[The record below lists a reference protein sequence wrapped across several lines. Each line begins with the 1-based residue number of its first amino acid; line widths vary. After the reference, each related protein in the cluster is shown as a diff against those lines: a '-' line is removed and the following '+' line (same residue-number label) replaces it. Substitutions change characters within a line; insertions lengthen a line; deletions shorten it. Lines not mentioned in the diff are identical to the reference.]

1 MDVNPDHL
9 KQELKY
15 RGRFAPSPT
24 GPLHLG
30 SLYTALASFL
40 QAKSCQ
46 GEWLL
51 RIDDADGPRVAHGA
65 NDAILRTLERLGLAW
80 DGPVVFQSRE
90 MDAYRSALRRLEQV
104 GCLYPCIC
112 SRRVLSALPR
122 SPSGHIVYPSTCR
135 FASPDTRQPYAL
147 RVVTDNARIFFNDLI
162 QGPQDWDIGKA
173 FGDFIVFR
181 RDGIFA
187 YHLATVI
194 DDFQAG
200 ITEVLRGVDL
210 LDSTPLQ
217 IHLQHLLGLPMPN
230 YRHIPIIVDAHGIK
244 LSKQNLAKPVD
255 GHNPSATLFS
265 LLVLLGQSPPQALE
279 NAPPAEI
286 LAWAIPAWDISRLSG
301 TQIAEPQDAD
311 RQPNHAP
318 PQQ

>member
-1 MDVNPDHL
+1 MDVNPDRL

-40 QAKSCQ
+40 QAKSCK

-65 NDAILRTLERLGLAW
+65 SDAILRTLERHGLAW

-90 MDAYRSALRRLEQV
+90 MEVYRSALRRLEQA
-104 GCLYPCIC
+104 GYLYPCIC
-112 SRRVLSALPR
+112 SRRILSALPR
-122 SPSGHIVYPSTCR
+122 SPSGRIVYPSTCR

-147 RVVTDNARIFFNDLI
+147 RIVTDNAQVFFNDLI
-162 QGPQDWDIGKA
+162 QGSQAWDIGKA

-217 IHLQHLLGLPMPN
+217 IHLQHLLGLPTPN
-230 YRHIPIIVDAHGIK
+230 YRHIPIIVDSQGIK
-244 LSKQNLAKPVD
+244 LSKQNLAKPID
-255 GHNPSATLFS
+255 GYDPSATLFS
-265 LLVLLGQSPPQALE
+265 LLGLLGQSPPQEFE

-301 TQIAEPQDAD
+301 TQIAEPQDAE
-311 RQPNHAP
+311 R
-318 PQQ
+318 

>member
-51 RIDDADGPRVAHGA
+51 RIDDADGPRVAPGA
-65 NDAILRTLERLGLAW
+65 SDSILSTLERYGLAW
-80 DGPVVFQSRE
+80 DGPVVFQSQE
-90 MDAYRSALRRLEQV
+90 TQAYRSALMCLEQA

-112 SRRVLSALPR
+112 SRKILSALPR
-122 SPSGHIVYPSTCR
+122 SPSGHIVYPATCR
-135 FASPDTRQPYAL
+135 FASLVKLQPYAL
-147 RVVTDNARIFFNDLI
+147 RVVTDNKQIFFNDLI
-162 QGPQDWDIGKA
+162 QGSQHWDIGKE

-217 IHLQHLLGLPMPN
+217 IHLQHLLGLPTPN
-230 YRHIPIIVDAHGIK
+230 YQHIPIIVDSQGIK
-244 LSKQNLAKPVD
+244 LSKQNLARPVD
-255 GHNPSATLFS
+255 GHDPSPILLS
-265 LLVLLGQSPPQALE
+265 LLRLLGQSPPQALE

-311 RQPNHAP
+311 R
-318 PQQ
+318 